1 MAGHLTAAA
10 VRFLGGRAVIVG
22 LLSILVVYGV
32 EAHARSHEKSTPAL
46 LGDQDAYL
54 GYARHLYESN
64 YTVTEDRN
72 RMPVYPFLLSLIY
85 RPGLTADEFLI
96 RAQRFTVNLS
106 IVLLLGLFFIL
117 RRFFP
122 PLHAIAL

>member
-32 EAHARSHEKSTPAL
+32 EAHARSHDRSTPAT
-46 LGDQDAYL
+46 LGDQGAYL

-85 RPGLTADEFLI
+85 RPGMTDTEFLVS
-96 RAQRFTVNLS
+96 AQQFTVTLS
-106 IVLLLGLFFIL
+106 ILLLALLFLVFQ
-117 RRFFP
+117 
-122 PLHAIAL
+122 